1 MTKTMT
7 ISSEIGS
14 REVNKEQAKK
24 VIATTA
30 MSWCLTEE
38 EVRNDVPLFKKMADF
53 FELDL
58 QDLVA
63 TPSTSSHDFPNYF
76 QWVKRKRYIKKPIE
90 VVAWQFMN
98 DEFHVVP
105 QWVKEYIKV
114 GRVTI
119 IEEPIDSESLMYI
132 QNKHGGTLVMKEGDF
147 LVDGGDGDIYPCEQF
162 IFYKTYE
169 EVK

>member
-132 QNKHGGTLVMKEGDF
+132 QNKHGGTLVMKEGGLF
-147 LVDGGDGDIYPCEQF
+147 SRWRRWRHLSL
-162 IFYKTYE
+162 
-169 EVK
+169 